1 MKRLIEKIV
10 ETKAPIVVGLD
21 SLLDYIPQHIKE
33 QAMAENEN
41 PFDAAAQAIITY
53 NKAIIDAICDIVPA
67 IKPQAAYYELYSW
80 QGMKALYE
88 TIQYAESK
96 GMVVITDG
104 KRNDIG
110 STMTAYAAAH
120 LGTTDVCGKTV
131 EAFGADC
138 LTVNGYLGSDG
149 IKPLLGICNE
159 KNKGIFVL
167 VKTSNPSSGE
177 LQDQM
182 ISEKSVYETMAGMCE
197 GWGAET
203 TNHYGYSAVGA
214 VVGATYPAQL
224 KEMREKAP
232 HTFFLVP
239 GYGAQGGGANDVK
252 DAFDANGLGA
262 IINNSRGILTAW
274 KKAGTDGHDFA
285 EQARKA
291 ALAMREDINSVI
303 PEIKLPQ

>member
-1 MKRLIEKIV
+1 MKKLIEKIV

-21 SLLDYIPQHIKE
+21 SLLDYIPQHIKD

-53 NKAIIDAICDIVPA
+53 NKAIIDAICDVVPA

-120 LGTTDVCGKTV
+120 LGSTNVCGKEV

-149 IKPLLGICNE
+149 IKPLLPICNE

-177 LQDQM
+177 LQDQKLG
-182 ISEKSVYETMAGMCE
+182 EKTVYETMGDMCE
-197 GWGAET
+197 AWGSET
-203 TNHYGYSAVGA
+203 TNYYGYSAVGA
-214 VVGATYPAQL
+214 VVGATYPEQL
-224 KEMREKAP
+224 AEMRAKAP

-252 DAFDANGLGA
+252 GAFDANGLGA
-262 IINNSRGILTAW
+262 VINNSRGILTAW

-291 ALAMREDINSVI
+291 AIAMREDIASVI
-303 PEIKLPQ
+303 PEIKLP